1 MLSQKAGN
9 LNDADKR
16 AQLLRKYKEAHA
28 YSDVLPLVST
38 GRELS
43 RKEPIEKTDTV
54 SAHVSGTIN
63 QISTFKIRIFIS
75 CILFIGFLILG
86 GRNQHIGAFSIQQ
99 IRERIGQTMDVSF
112 LTNMFDFM
120 EDFTYTDL

>member
-1 MLSQKAGN
+1 MLSQRSGS

-16 AQLLRKYKEAHA
+16 AQLLKKYKEAHA

-38 GRELS
+38 GRELV
-43 RKEPIEKTDTV
+43 RKEPVERESMGAVPVNGSTC
-54 SAHVSGTIN
+54 
-63 QISTFKIRIFIS
+63 QISTFKIRVFIS

-86 GRNQHIGAFSIQQ
+86 GTGQHIGTFSIQE
-99 IRERIGQTMDVSF
+99 IREIIGQTIDISF
-112 LTNMFDFM
+112 LANVFDFM

>member
-1 MLSQKAGN
+1 MLSQKTGN

-16 AQLLRKYKEAHA
+16 AQLLKKYKEAHA

-38 GRELS
+38 GREFP
-43 RKEPIEKTDTV
+43 RNEPVEKADRT
-54 SAHVSGTIN
+54 G
-63 QISTFKIRIFIS
+63 QISAFKIRVFIS
-75 CILFIGFLILG
+75 CILFIGFLISG
-86 GRNQHIGAFSIQQ
+86 GRNQHIGAFSVQE
-99 IRERIGQTMDVSF
+99 IRESIGQTMEVSF